1 MLLVIQL
8 DWKGI
13 SISRIDLLT
22 YEMLM
27 FGIFYMTSDNMISVI

>member
-8 DWKGI
+8 DQKGI
-13 SISRIDLLT
+13 SISRIDLLI

-27 FGIFYMTSDNMISVI
+27 FEVFYMSSGNLVSVI

>member
-8 DWKGI
+8 DQKGI
-13 SISRIDLLT
+13 SISRIDLLI

-27 FGIFYMTSDNMISVI
+27 FEVFYMTSDNLVSVF